1 MASVDDCR
9 LALGGLAARMNDLD
23 EEVRTRN
30 APDRTLSLRVS
41 DLDVA
46 FTGRIHDGNLT
57 DIVLDGDGDGEGDGD
72 ADGEKAQLR
81 LQCSSDD
88 LLALTDGALNPAA
101 AWATGRL
108 RIDASPL
115 DLLRLRSLF

>member
-9 LALGGLAARMNDLD
+9 LALASLAARLNELD
-23 EEVRTRN
+23 DEVRTRT

-46 FTGRIHDGNLT
+46 FSGRIQDGTLT
-57 DIVLDGDGDGEGDGD
+57 DIELD

-101 AWATGRL
+101 AWASGRL
-108 RIDASPL
+108 RIEASPL

>member
-9 LALGGLAARMNDLD
+9 LALAGLSARLQGVDD
-23 EEVRTRN
+23 GIRTRS

-41 DLDVA
+41 DLDIT
-46 FTGRIHDGNLT
+46 FSGRIHDGSLT
-57 DIVLDGDGDGEGDGD
+57 DVAANGDVDG
-72 ADGEKAQLR
+72 DGEKAQLR

-88 LLALTDGALNPAA
+88 LLAMTDGSLNPAA
-101 AWATGRL
+101 AWAAGRL

>member
-1 MASVDDCR
+1 MASLDDCR
-9 LALGGLAARMNDLD
+9 LALDNLAERLNDVD
-23 EEVRTRN
+23 EEVRTRS
-30 APDRTLSLRVS
+30 APDRTLSLRLS

-46 FTGRIHDGNLT
+46 FTGRIHDGHLT
-57 DIVLDGDGDGEGDGD
+57 DIAVDGGAPGDGDD
-72 ADGEKAQLR
+72 EKAQLR

-88 LLALTDGALNPAA
+88 LLALTQGTVSPAA
-101 AWATGRL
+101 AWASGRL